1 MEAVAEVEDL
11 PVDVGGNKFLFFNL
25 EYMPKKETIKITG
38 MHCASCAVN
47 ISRDL
52 QNQEGVKMADVNYA
66 TEKAV
71 IEYDESKVGHEK
83 LKKTIVKA
91 GYGVQEEGHHH
102 TGGGGHEHNHGGN
115 IKKERLR
122 VILSVI
128 LSLPVVIRMFF
139 MWEVPGEFLGVSF
152 TNWVQHDLTF
162 IVVFFL
168 GWRFHKSAFEQ
179 LKRFRANMDTL
190 ISMGTLTAYFYSAYA
205 MFSGQHLYF
214 ESAASITTLILLGK
228 YLELKSKGRASQA
241 MKKLMELG
249 AKKAKLITSEGREV
263 EIEIDDIK
271 VGNILL
277 VRPSEKI
284 PLDGVVVEGESNI
297 NESMLTGE
305 SLPVSKKSGDKVF
318 GATIN
323 ENGVIKIKVTEVGEG
338 TVLAQIIKTVEDAQH
353 YKAPIQKLADRISA
367 IFVPTVIVIAIISFL
382 SWFFVSGDF
391 PLALINGVAVLIIAC
406 PCALGIATPIAVMVG
421 TSVGAR
427 KGILIKNGESF
438 EKAKNIEVI
447 VLDKTGTLT
456 KGEPKV
462 QEVLVNEDY
471 DFKEDQVLKIGGS
484 LATLSE
490 HPLSKAVN
498 EFNADKDMQ
507 FAAIEGFEEI
517 SGQGISGACKIHKVR
532 LLLGNVKLLQNNNLD
547 TTWAEKTLEKYSNS
561 GGTINFVTHGDRIM
575 GGFLIADEIKE
586 GAKEAIEQIKEL
598 DLEPIMISGDNK
610 IAAGAVAEK
619 IGIRNY
625 LAGVLPHEKQNEVK
639 KLQEQDKKVVFVGDG
654 INDAPS
660 LVQADLGIA
669 MGAGTDIA
677 KESGNIIL
685 MKGDPRKIVEAIKL
699 SKKTFNIIKQ
709 NLFWAFFYNV
719 VAIPLAIAGLIS
731 PMLAAVAMSLSS
743 VTVIANSLRIYRNR

>member
-1 MEAVAEVEDL
+1 MS
-11 PVDVGGNKFLFFNL
+11 
-25 EYMPKKETIKITG
+25 KKETIKITG
-38 MHCASCAVN
+38 MHCASCAAN

-52 QNQEGVKMADVNYA
+52 QGQEGVRMADVNYA

-71 IEYDESKVGHEK
+71 IEYDEGKVQYEK
-83 LKKTIVKA
+83 LKETITKA
-91 GYGVQEEGHHH
+91 GYGIEEKSHHH
-102 TGGGGHEHNHGGN
+102 KDDNDHDHNHGGN
-115 IKKERLR
+115 IKKERFR

-139 MWEVPGEFLGVSF
+139 MWEVPGEFLGVSL
-152 TNWVQHDLTF
+152 TNWIQHDLTF

-168 GWRFHKSAFEQ
+168 GWKFHRVAFEQ

-190 ISMGTLTAYFYSAYA
+190 ISMGTLTAYFYSLYA
-205 MFSGQHLYF
+205 MFAGQELYF

-249 AKKAKLITSEGREV
+249 AKKAKLITSEGKEV

-277 VRPSEKI
+277 VRPSEKV

-305 SLPVSKKSGDKVF
+305 SLPVSKRAGDKVF

-367 IFVPTVIVIAIISFL
+367 IFVPIVIVIAIVSFL
-382 SWFFVSGDF
+382 GWFFVSGDF

-462 QEVLVNEDY
+462 QEILVNENY
-471 DFKEDQVLKIGGS
+471 DFKPEQVLKIGGS

-490 HPLSKAVN
+490 HPLSRAVN
-498 EFNADKDMQ
+498 DFTGDKDVQ
-507 FAAIEGFEEI
+507 FADIEGFEEI
-517 SGQGISGACKIHKVR
+517 SGQGISGACRIHKVR
-532 LLLGNVKLLQNNNLD
+532 LLLGNIKLLQNNNLD
-547 TTWAEKTLEKYSNS
+547 IAWAENILEKYSNS

-586 GAKEAIEQIKEL
+586 GAKEAIGQIKEL
-598 DLEPIMISGDNK
+598 GLEPIMISGDNK
-610 IAAGAVAEK
+610 IAAGSVADK
-619 IGIRNY
+619 IGIKNY
-625 LAGVLPHEKQNEVK
+625 LSEVLPHEKQNEVK
-639 KLQEQDKKVVFVGDG
+639 KLQKQGKKVVFVGDG

-685 MKGDPRKIVEAIKL
+685 MKGDPRKIVEAISL

-743 VTVIANSLRIYRNR
+743 VTVITNSLRIYRNR

>member
-1 MEAVAEVEDL
+1 MS
-11 PVDVGGNKFLFFNL
+11 
-25 EYMPKKETIKITG
+25 KKETIKITG

-47 ISRDL
+47 ISHDL
-52 QNQEGVKMADVNYA
+52 QKQEGVKMADVNYA

-71 IEYDESKVGHEK
+71 VEYDEDRVSREK
-83 LKKTIVKA
+83 LKETIVKA
-91 GYGVQEEGHHH
+91 GYGIQEEGHHH
-102 TGGGGHEHNHGGN
+102 EDSGGHEYDHNGN
-115 IKKERLR
+115 VKKERLR

-128 LSLPVVIRMFF
+128 LSLPIVIRMFF
-139 MWEVPGEFLGVSF
+139 MWEIPGEFWGVSL
-152 TNWVQHDLTF
+152 TNWIQHDLTF
-162 IVVFFL
+162 IIVFFL
-168 GWRFHKSAFEQ
+168 GWKFHKVAFEQ

-190 ISMGTLTAYFYSAYA
+190 ISMGTLTAYFYSLYA
-205 MFSGQHLYF
+205 MFVGQEVYF

-249 AKKAKLITSEGREV
+249 VKKAKLITSDGK
-263 EIEIDDIK
+263 EIEIEINDIK
-271 VGNILL
+271 VGDILL

-284 PLDGVVVEGESNI
+284 PLDGVVIEGESNI
-297 NESMLTGE
+297 SESMLTGE
-305 SLPVSKKSGDKVF
+305 SLPVSKKVGDKVF

-323 ENGVIKIKVTEVGEG
+323 ENGVIKIKITEVGEG
-338 TVLAQIIKTVEDAQH
+338 TVLAQIIKTVEEAQY

-367 IFVPTVIVIAIISFL
+367 IFVPIVIVIAIASFL
-382 SWFFVSGDF
+382 GWFFISKDF

-421 TSVGAR
+421 TSIGAR

-438 EKAKNIEVI
+438 EKAKNIDVV

-462 QEVLVNEDY
+462 QEVLVNENY
-471 DFKEDQVLKIGGS
+471 DFEEKHILKIGGS
-484 LATLSE
+484 LANLSE

-498 EFNADKDMQ
+498 DFIKDKDIQ
-507 FAAIEGFEEI
+507 FAEIEGFEEI
-517 SGQGISGACKIHKVR
+517 SGQGIAGACKIHKVK
-532 LLLGNVKLLQNNNLD
+532 LLLGNIKLLKNNNLD
-547 TTWAEKTLEKYSNS
+547 ISWAKKILEKYSNS
-561 GGTINFVTHGDRIM
+561 GGTINFLVHGDKII

-598 DLEPIMISGDNK
+598 NLEPIMISGDNK
-610 IAAGAVAEK
+610 IAASAVAKEINIK
-619 IGIRNY
+619 NY
-625 LAGVLPHEKQNEVK
+625 LAEVLPHEKQNEIK
-639 KLQEQDKKVVFVGDG
+639 KLQEQGKRVVFVGDG

-699 SKKTFNIIKQ
+699 SKKTFKIIKQ

-731 PMLAAVAMSLSS
+731 PMMAAIAMSLSS
-743 VTVIANSLRIYRNR
+743 ITVITNSLRIYRDN

>member
-1 MEAVAEVEDL
+1 MT
-11 PVDVGGNKFLFFNL
+11 KR
-25 EYMPKKETIKITG
+25 ETIKITG
-38 MHCASCAVN
+38 MHCASCAAS
-47 ISRDL
+47 ITRDL
-52 QNQEGVKMADVNYA
+52 KKQDGVKVADINYA

-71 IEYDESKVGHEK
+71 IEYDENRVNHEK
-83 LKKTIVKA
+83 LKKTIVKS
-91 GYGVQEEGHHH
+91 GYGVEEKNNHHRNNAEE
-102 TGGGGHEHNHGGN
+102 HEPDHSHGGDV
-115 IKKERLR
+115 KKERLK
-122 VILSVI
+122 VIAAVI
-128 LSLPVVIRMFF
+128 LSLPVVVRMFF
-139 MWEVPGEFLGVSF
+139 MWEIPGDLLGVSF
-152 TNWVQHDLTF
+152 TNWAQHDLTF

-168 GWRFHKSAFEQ
+168 GWRFHKSAFLQ
-179 LKRFRANMDTL
+179 LKRLRANMDTL
-190 ISMGTLTAYFYSAYA
+190 ISMGTLTAYFYSVYA
-205 MFSGQHLYF
+205 MFTGDHLYF

-263 EIEIDDIK
+263 EIDINDIK

-284 PLDGVVVEGESNI
+284 PLDGVVVEGESSI

-305 SLPVSKKSGDKVF
+305 SLPVSKKLGDKVF

-323 ENGVIKIKVTEVGEG
+323 ENGVIKIKVTEIGEG
-338 TVLAQIIKTVEDAQH
+338 TVLAQIIKTVEDAQN

-367 IFVPTVIVIAIISFL
+367 VFVPIVIVIAIVSFL
-382 SWFFVSGDF
+382 GWFFVSGDF

-438 EKAKNIEVI
+438 EKAKNIDVV

-462 QEVLVNEDY
+462 QEILVNETS
-471 DFKEDQVLKIGGS
+471 DFKKESIVKVGGS
-484 LATLSE
+484 LSNLSE
-490 HPLSKAVN
+490 HPLSRAVN
-498 EFNADKDMQ
+498 DFIKDKNIQ
-507 FAAIEGFEEI
+507 FAEIEGFEEI
-517 SGQGISGACKIHKVR
+517 SGEGIKGACKTHKVK
-532 LLLGNVKLLQNNNLD
+532 LLLGNIKLLKNNNIN
-547 TTWAEKTLEKYSNS
+547 TTWAEGILEKYNSS
-561 GGTINFVTHGDRIM
+561 GGTINFIAHGDRIM

-586 GAKEAIEQIKEL
+586 SAKEAIDKIKGL
-598 DLEPIMISGDNK
+598 GLEPIMISGDNK
-610 IAAGAVAEK
+610 IAASSVAEK
-619 IGIRNY
+619 IGIKNY
-625 LAGVLPHEKQNEVK
+625 LAEVLPHEKQNEVK
-639 KLQEQDKKVVFVGDG
+639 RLQEQGKKVVFVGDG

-677 KESGNIIL
+677 KEAGNIIL
-685 MKGDPRKIVEAIKL
+685 MKGDPIKIVEAISL
-699 SKKTFNIIKQ
+699 SKKTFKIIKQ

-743 VTVIANSLRIYRNR
+743 VTVITNSLRIYKNK